1 MKTFTISEINDLWN
15 RISISLSEQFDKP
28 LYDAFFKNIK
38 VYSVNSDSI
47 VLVAD
52 GALSKTILE
61 QKYTKMLEERFFAL
75 TNTNYKVSF
84 IQDSQISQKADAQD
98 ELAQFGDFFKNSFV
112 DPNYTFDNFV
122 VGKNN
127 QEAQK
132 ASLIVAETPGTIF
145 QTLFIYGGSGLGKT
159 HLLNAIGNYIKNASP
174 EKKILYCSSQDF
186 INEYLDFVNGDSKKD
201 QLIKFLKRFDIFL
214 IDDIQMLK
222 DKKKTQEF
230 FFNIYEDFRQ
240 NHKQV
245 VLTSDRLPGELD
257 GIDTRLITRF
267 TSGLSVPVL
276 KPDSHTCREI
286 LEKKLINGGYDIS
299 KYDEEVLIFLAD
311 KFKDSV
317 RNLEGALLRLNFYV
331 SLNKYER
338 ITLDV
343 CADALRGMVD
353 VSDAKNKVTEQK
365 ILNVVANY
373 YSLDVNQITGKI
385 KTGNIANARHIAIY
399 LIRDMLDVPFKK
411 IGAIFA
417 NRDHS
422 TIMHSVEMVEKMLKS
437 DSQAK
442 LVVEEL
448 KKRILS

>member
-1 MKTFTISEINDLWN
+1 MKTFTISEINELWS
-15 RISISLSEQFDKP
+15 RVSSMIAKEVDKT
-28 LYDAFFKNIK
+28 LFDAFFRKLR
-38 VYSVNSDSI
+38 VYGVNGDTIILVTDS
-47 VLVAD
+47 
-52 GALSKTILE
+52 ALSKSILE
-61 QKYTKMLEERFFAL
+61 QKYITNLEDKIFGFTNERFKL
-75 TNTNYKVSF
+75 SF
-84 IQDSQISQKADAQD
+84 IQESQIEQRNEAQE
-98 ELAQFGDFFKNSFV
+98 ELSSFGDFFKNSYV

-122 VGKNN
+122 VGQNN

-159 HLLNAIGNYIKNASP
+159 HLLNAIGNYVKNASP

-186 INEYLDFVNGDSKKD
+186 INEYLDFVNGDSRKD
-201 QLIKFLKRFDIFL
+201 QLIKYLKKFDIFL

-286 LEKKLINGGYDIS
+286 LEAKLVSGGYDLS

-317 RNLEGALLRLNFYV
+317 RNLEGALIRLNFYV
-331 SLNKYER
+331 SINKYDR

-365 ILNVVANY
+365 ILNVVADY
-373 YSLDVNQITGKI
+373 YSLSVAQITGKM
-385 KTGNIANARHIAIY
+385 KTGNIANARHVAIY

-411 IGAIFA
+411 IGATFSG
-417 NRDHS
+417 RDHS
-422 TIMHSVEMVEKMLKS
+422 TIMHSVETVDQMLKT
-437 DSQAK
+437 DGQAK

>member
-1 MKTFTISEINDLWN
+1 MKTFTISEINELWS
-15 RISISLSEQFDKP
+15 RVSSMIAKEVDKT
-28 LYDAFFKNIK
+28 LFDAFFRKLR
-38 VYSVNSDSI
+38 VYGVNGDTIILVTDS
-47 VLVAD
+47 
-52 GALSKTILE
+52 ALSKSILE
-61 QKYTKMLEERFFAL
+61 QKYITNLEDKIFGFTNERFKL
-75 TNTNYKVSF
+75 SF
-84 IQDSQISQKADAQD
+84 IQESQIEQRNEAQE
-98 ELAQFGDFFKNSFV
+98 ELSSFGDFFKNSYV

-122 VGKNN
+122 VGQNN

-186 INEYLDFVNGDSKKD
+186 INEYLDFVNGDSRKD
-201 QLIKFLKRFDIFL
+201 QLIKYLKKVDIVL

-286 LEKKLINGGYDIS
+286 LEAKLVSGGYDLS

-317 RNLEGALLRLNFYV
+317 RNLEGALIRLNFYV
-331 SLNKYER
+331 SINKYDR

-365 ILNVVANY
+365 ILNVVADY
-373 YSLDVNQITGKI
+373 YSLSVAQITGKM
-385 KTGNIANARHIAIY
+385 KTGNIANARHVAIY

-411 IGAIFA
+411 IGATFSG
-417 NRDHS
+417 RDHS
-422 TIMHSVEMVEKMLKS
+422 TIMHSVETVDQMLKT
-437 DSQAK
+437 DGQAK